1 MGHKNDYSVIVLFPA
16 GKAKKWGFVHKLNGF
31 AKFLNDKHSE
41 WLYMNVYER
50 RGGQFLRRLYKG
62 KSIPEFL

>member
-1 MGHKNDYSVIVLFPA
+1 MGHKNDYSVVVFLSS
-16 GKAKKWGFVHKLNGF
+16 GEVKKWAFVHKLNGF

-50 RGGQFLRRLYKG
+50 RGGQYLRRFYKG
-62 KSIPEFL
+62 NSVPEFL